1 MQDQISTV
9 FVVDDDEAVRDSL
22 TALLESD
29 GLSVR
34 TFEAA
39 TPFLEFY
46 DPQVA
51 GCLALDIH
59 LPDMNGLD
67 ALRRLREI
75 PADRLM
81 VIMITGE
88 GDIGTAVAAM
98 KIGAADFIEKPFD
111 HEEFLKRVHALLAES
126 EARRQ
131 RGESLDGINAR
142 VGDLT
147 PRERD
152 VLNQLVDGH
161 PNKVIAYNLGISAR
175 TVELH
180 RARVMQK
187 MEARTVSHLMR
198 MAAEA
203 GLLED

>member
-1 MQDQISTV
+1 MENQTSTV
-9 FVVDDDEAVRDSL
+9 FVVDDDEAIRDSL
-22 TALLESD
+22 AALLESD
-29 GLSVR
+29 GLNVQ

-39 TPFLEFY
+39 TPFLDFY

-51 GCLALDIH
+51 GCLALDVH
-59 LPDMNGLD
+59 LPDMNGLE

-81 VIMITGE
+81 VIVITGQ
-88 GDIGTAVAAM
+88 GDIETAVAAM
-98 KIGAADFIEKPFD
+98 KGGASDFISKPFND
-111 HEEFLKRVHALLAES
+111 EEFLERVHALLAES
-126 EARRQ
+126 EERRQ
-131 RGESLDGINAR
+131 RGETLDGIRAR
-142 VGDLT
+142 VAELT

-152 VLNQLVDGH
+152 VLDQLVDGH

-203 GLLED
+203 GLLAE